1 MAARWEFL
9 KSNASIQVL
18 VAMWVLRYNL
28 QWPWEG
34 WCHGLRTEDW
44 RYRLMAKNLGLEDSR
59 GVVYWLVVSLLGA
72 HLVPTLLV
80 WFVLAPVAWRFPSKC
95 SSSEVAKVW
104 TGTAERE
111 LSLQDALA
119 VLTSLSGIMLQFISA
134 PMRKGLSILFTA
146 KDRTLYLFRL
156 QYLNSKSH
164 SKDRSFG
171 AEWRRSRDHELP

>member
-80 WFVLAPVAWRFPSKC
+80 WFVLAPVAWRFPSLWQLFGGR
-95 SSSEVAKVW
+95 EGLDGHRGAGAVAA
-104 TGTAERE
+104 GR
-111 LSLQDALA
+111 
-119 VLTSLSGIMLQFISA
+119 SGGAHEPLRNHA
-134 PMRKGLSILFTA
+134 PV
-146 KDRTLYLFRL
+146 
-156 QYLNSKSH
+156 H
-164 SKDRSFG
+164 FG
-171 AEWRRSRDHELP
+171 AYAQRAFDSLYCQG